1 MILLKLHSD
10 YVTGNDGHWL
20 IVYLNANTLTTKT
33 ESQNKSL
40 YFNNHTDT
48 ALPLLTLID
57 IYWSTSSP
65 TLSEYNISL
74 IDSVSSKWDTSYLL
88 FIFAV
93 ALMLLASPISSPTD
107 RAYSSWASW
116 GDTGGWERWGRS
128 TYVLSEGLS
137 PSLARIRSRSRIMNS
152 LLRPFNLSV
161 YSWVTD
167 SKHIIPR

>member
-10 YVTGNDGHWL
+10 YVTGNERHWL

-33 ESQNKSL
+33 ESKNKSL

-74 IDSVSSKWDTSYLL
+74 INETLLTSSSSLQLPWCYLLHQSARPLIGPIHHELVEEILGAGRGEEEARMSYLK
-88 FIFAV
+88 V
-93 ALMLLASPISSPTD
+93 
-107 RAYSSWASW
+107 
-116 GDTGGWERWGRS
+116 
-128 TYVLSEGLS
+128 S

-152 LLRPFNLSV
+152 PLRPFNLSV